1 MSINTLSVDL
11 TQSLLNDFQQCQNQ
25 NQQAEIISKLA
36 NHGDEQALDLLVTMV
51 GVEIANHCQG
61 NVRRVAARGLGRII
75 TPNTPLEQIK
85 KALDKLIWALLNTED
100 WALRYACALS
110 LQEIAAKNINLE
122 LNLTIQNNFNLAL
135 SKESD
140 QVVLERIKRCI
151 KGL

>member
-1 MSINTLSVDL
+1 MSVNTLVTDT
-11 TQSLLNDFQQCQNQ
+11 TQSLLHEFKQCQNQ

-36 NHGDEQALDLLVTMV
+36 NHGDDRALDLLITMV

-75 TPNTPLEQIK
+75 SQNTPLEQIK

-110 LQEIAAKNINLE
+110 LKEIAQENINPE
-122 LNLTIQNNFNLAL
+122 INITIQNNLNLAL
-135 SKESD
+135 NKESD
-140 QVVLERIKRCI
+140 QVVLARIQRLI
-151 KGL
+151 NNG